1 MAFVGE
7 LLSGGERVRTLAFWR
22 DGAGADNIEY
32 ALAGSPCVTAFDRKG
47 VVVHARNAAQLFP
60 LDEGLR
66 RLGAEGYAGTSL
78 YRSNGDPLGILV
90 VLTRKPIERPRLAEV
105 VLELC
110 AARTGA
116 EIERARDDAT
126 MRGRLAELET
136 RLAKSRRVGSATNAR
151 PTTPRR

>member
-1 MAFVGE
+1 M
-7 LLSGGERVRTLAFWR
+7 
-22 DGAGADNIEY
+22 
-32 ALAGSPCVTAFDRKG
+32 TAFDRKG

-66 RLGAEGYAGTSL
+66 QLGVEGYAGTSL

-90 VLTRKPIERPRLAEV
+90 VLTRTPIERPRLAEV

-116 EIERARDDAT
+116 EIERARDDAAQ
-126 MRGRLAELET
+126 RGRIATLEAQLT
-136 RLAKSRRVGSATNAR
+136 KSRRASGANRSTS
-151 PTTPRR
+151 RR